1 MVSVGISPASA
12 PILQFQKR
20 KHLWVALFVTLQ
32 ELPGFG
38 LAGAGFE
45 GEALGAH
52 AVDHPEAELERRW
65 DLVHLPSDLGIT
77 EDEAVI
83 GRRDV
88 LSDRAFAAAFSPSPT
103 GSGSNVPLMG
113 SGFWAWLGL

>member
-20 KHLWVALFVTLQ
+20 KNLWVALFVALQ
-32 ELPGFG
+32 ELLGFG
-38 LAGAGFE
+38 LADAGFE

-65 DLVHLPSDLGIT
+65 DLVHRLSDLGIS

-88 LSDRAFAAAFSPSPT
+88 LSDRSFAAVFR
-103 GSGSNVPLMG
+103 PLTDR
-113 SGFWAWLGL
+113 